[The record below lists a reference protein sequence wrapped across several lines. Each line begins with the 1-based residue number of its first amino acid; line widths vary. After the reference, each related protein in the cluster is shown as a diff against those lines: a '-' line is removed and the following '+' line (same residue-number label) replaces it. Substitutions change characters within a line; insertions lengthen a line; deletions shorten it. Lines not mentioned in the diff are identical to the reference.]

1 MKCTVTYTLSE
12 QVSEQLLTCGS
23 FLVTNLPTI
32 RHEIA
37 QNPSPWQLN
46 HNQVFVR
53 EYVAF
58 FPAIKYRVLVS
69 VTNHDIDISAY
80 DDRKELGRRL
90 VSQHILHVLSDE
102 SLEIIDLANG
112 FRRERSILTITDL
125 GNTLASL
132 VPSNK
137 ETTK

>member
-12 QVSEQLLTCGS
+12 QVSELLIKNGS
-23 FLVTNLPTI
+23 FLVTHLATV
-32 RHEIA
+32 RHEITESH
-37 QNPSPWQLN
+37 SPWQLN
-46 HNQVFVR
+46 DNQVFVR

-90 VSQHILHVLSDE
+90 VSQHILHVITSE
-102 SLEIIDLANG
+102 NMEIMDLANG
-112 FRRERSILTITDL
+112 FRRERSILTIGDL
-125 GNTLASL
+125 GNILTSFA
-132 VPSNK
+132 PSHK
-137 ETTK
+137 ETSA

>member
-12 QVSEQLLTCGS
+12 QSTELLLRYAF
-23 FLVTNLPTI
+23 FLVSHLNQV

-37 QNPSPWQLN
+37 EAPSNWQVN
-46 HNQVFVR
+46 DNQVFVR

-80 DDRKELGRRL
+80 DDRKEPGRRL
-90 VSQHILHVLSDE
+90 VSQHIVHVLSSE
-102 SLEIIDLANG
+102 SLEIVDFANG
-112 FRRERSILTITDL
+112 FGRERSILTIADI
-125 GNTLASL
+125 GNILASL

-137 ETTK
+137 ETVV